1 MTAPAGGTNPG
12 AVDAT
17 PTVGGNQ
24 PYAASGAAGDGHVE
38 APDNPY
44 GGAVH
49 RPGQAPTVSFLDGP
63 AVMKVGARGGSGQ
76 RETDTAGSP
85 TTASSAKPAAAQRG
99 SGDTPAK

>member
-24 PYAASGAAGDGHVE
+24 PYAASGAAGDGRVE

-49 RPGQAPTVSFLDGP
+49 RPGQAPSVNVLNGP
-63 AVMKVGARGGSGQ
+63 AVMKVGARSSAQ
-76 RETDTAGSP
+76 RESSETST
-85 TTASSAKPAAAQRG
+85 SSAKPAASPRG
-99 SGDTPAK
+99 SGDTSAK